1 MSAPPSEHA
10 SSAAAAESA
19 RRGEQSWR
27 GVLGK
32 LARWELLLIV
42 LLIGVLVYDARLS
55 QYFWDSQNIL
65 DDTSNF
71 MEIGLLALPMT
82 LIIIAGHIDL
92 SVGSTA
98 ALASVIFADRFQAG
112 WNVWVCCLAALAI
125 GALAGLL
132 NGLVTTR
139 VKLPSLVVTLG
150 TFALYRGLANGILGN
165 TEVSGFPDSFVGID
179 LRYLGGT
186 HIPAPLII
194 FAIAAA
200 LTIILLHGSVF
211 GRYIYAIG
219 NNEQACRFSGVA
231 VDRVVV
237 ILFTLSGLVAAFAG
251 LILTSRLQT
260 SRGDL
265 ATNFELQA
273 ITAAVLGGASIF
285 GGSGTIF
292 GTVLALFVIGL
303 LQNGLTLAN
312 ISGDIQTIAVGVL
325 LILSIL
331 LPGLARRARVALGR
345 RRGGDVARV
354 KPAPVA

>member
-1 MSAPPSEHA
+1 MSAPSSEQ
-10 SSAAAAESA
+10 AAGGKVAVAPAA
-19 RRGEQSWR
+19 WR
-27 GVLGK
+27 GIAAK
-32 LARWELLLIV
+32 LARWELLLVV
-42 LLIGVLVYDARLS
+42 LLIGVLIYNAQLS

-71 MEIGLLALPMT
+71 MEIGLLALPTT

-112 WNVWVCCLAALAI
+112 WNVWLCCLAALAI
-125 GALAGLL
+125 GALAGSF
-132 NGLVTTR
+132 NGLIITR
-139 VKLPSLVVTLG
+139 VKIPSLVVTLG

-179 LRYLGGT
+179 LRYLGTT

-194 FAIAAA
+194 FAVAAI
-200 LTIILLHGSVF
+200 LTIILLHGTVF
-211 GRYIYAIG
+211 GRYVFAIG
-219 NNEQACRFSGVA
+219 NNEQASRFSGVA

-237 ILFTLSGLVAAFAG
+237 ILFTLSGLVSAFAG

-273 ITAAVLGGASIF
+273 ITAAVLGGANIF
-285 GGSGTIF
+285 GGSGTIY

-312 ISGDIQTIAVGVL
+312 ISGDIQTIAIGVL

-331 LPGLARRARVALGR
+331 LPGLARRGRVAFGR
-345 RRGGDVARV
+345 RRGGDAGRT
-354 KPAPVA
+354 KRLPVA